1 MVDSE
6 PSIEQIQ
13 RLSYVDLLA
22 FMGES
27 NLPPG
32 GFSNIANLID
42 FCHIHESS
50 RVLHVGSSAGF
61 LSREIARITGAHV
74 VGVDI
79 NPNMVKSAQANAE
92 REGLASLCSYACSD
106 ICAYRSDEPFDVV
119 LTGGSLA
126 FVRDHASAI
135 RSMVANAKPYGFVA
149 LCELFYRESPSPA
162 LRERVASIIGNQVP
176 EYRQD
181 YWTDLAESC
190 KELCPWK
197 RDIRPVRRATD
208 DELKAYCAQMAE
220 WASGNWSDEAKA
232 ALAARI
238 LEYMEPFNE
247 NMGYLSA
254 ITLAYRHIPTSH
266 EPLLYI

>member
-1 MVDSE
+1 MADSE
-6 PSIEQIQ
+6 PSIEQI
-13 RLSYVDLLA
+13 LHFSYVDLLA

-61 LSREIARITGAHV
+61 LSREIARITGAQV

-79 NPNMVKSAQANAE
+79 NPNMVASAQANAE
-92 REGLASLCSYACSD
+92 REGLADRCSYTCSD
-106 ICAYRSDEPFDVV
+106 ICTYRSAEPFDIV

-126 FVRDHASAI
+126 FVHDHASAI

-149 LCELFYRESPSPA
+149 LCELFYRESPSPE

-176 EYRQD
+176 EYDRN
-181 YWTDLAESC
+181 YWIELAESC
-190 KELCPWK
+190 KELRPWK
-197 RDIRPVRRATD
+197 SDSRPVRKATD
-208 DELKAYCAQMAE
+208 DELKTYCALMAE
-220 WASGNWSDEAKA
+220 WASGNWSDGAKA

-254 ITLAYRHIPTSH
+254 TTLAYRHIPTSQ